1 MTLKK
6 LALTGVISLA
16 AVVAATGIAV
26 AANGNS
32 LNKTPQFRDAQ
43 TRQQTVCNGQAKC
56 PERGLG
62 FKGFNILGP
71 AADLLGLQ
79 PKDLMTELQAGKSL
93 KDLTS
98 AKGIDTAKFAKDLEA
113 ALTAKIDQK
122 VQDGKINSEQAAA
135 LKAKLAQ
142 RIQADLDKKWD
153 ELKGHGFQGA
163 GKGNI
168 KGIHE
173 QVQSLLGIDAATL
186 RTELQSGKSLADIA
200 QAKGISKETLVEK
213 IQAGIT
219 ANLDQA
225 VTDQKISADKAAKI
239 KEKLAQK
246 IETIVTRQHVPK
258 QPEVKAD

>member
-6 LALTGVISLA
+6 FALTGVISLA
-16 AVVAATGIAV
+16 AVVAATGIAG
-26 AANGNS
+26 AANSNS

-43 TRQQTVCNGQAKC
+43 TQQQTVCNGQAKC
-56 PERGLG
+56 PERGFE
-62 FKGFNILGP
+62 FKGLNVLSS

-79 PKDLMTELQAGKSL
+79 RQELKTELQAGKSL
-93 KDLTS
+93 KDIAA
-98 AKGIDTAKFAKDLEA
+98 AKGIDTTKFAKDLEA
-113 ALTAKIDQK
+113 ALNAKIDQK

-135 LKAKLAQ
+135 LKTKLAQ

-153 ELKGHGFQGA
+153 DRKGHGFHGA

-225 VTDQKISADKAAKI
+225 VTDQKITAEKAAKI
-239 KEKLAQK
+239 KENLAQK

-258 QPEVKAD
+258 